1 MSKEDEVKVE
11 NTNPTDG
18 VKLSKRS
25 LELAQKV
32 LDRSDG
38 VTKDEYGRYFIDLTG
53 LVGMGFGSTEETKKE
68 ATEDIKRQLAST
80 IEDGSL
86 VLGDEY
92 TSKLN
97 K

>member
-1 MSKEDEVKVE
+1 MSKNEVD
-11 NTNPTDG
+11 NSTPNPTEG

-25 LELAQKV
+25 LALAELV
-32 LDRSDG
+32 LDKSNG
-38 VTKDEYGRYFIDLTG
+38 VAKDETGRYSVDLTHI
-53 LVGMGFGSTEETKKE
+53 VGMGFGSSEEKSKD

-92 TSKLN
+92 TSKVDS
-97 K
+97 